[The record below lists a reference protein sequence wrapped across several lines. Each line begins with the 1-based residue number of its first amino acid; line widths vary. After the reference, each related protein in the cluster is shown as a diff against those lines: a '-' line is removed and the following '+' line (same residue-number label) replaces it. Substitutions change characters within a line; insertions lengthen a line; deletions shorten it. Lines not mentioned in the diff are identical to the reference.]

1 MLFLDE
7 PTSGLDAFTALSV
20 VNTLD
25 TLARNNYSVVCTI
38 HQPRYNIFEMFD
50 QLLVCIIQFM
60 CVCVDVRY
68 CCCLPHFFKCV
79 SVCSYLPITF
89 ALINTLSWFLN
100 MLDSL

>member
-50 QLLVCIIQFM
+50 QLLVRM
-60 CVCVDVRY
+60 RGVLLYLLVCVCVSLY
-68 CCCLPHFFKCV
+68 AL
-79 SVCSYLPITF
+79 SVV
-89 ALINTLSWFLN
+89 NTL
-100 MLDSL
+100 DIDVH